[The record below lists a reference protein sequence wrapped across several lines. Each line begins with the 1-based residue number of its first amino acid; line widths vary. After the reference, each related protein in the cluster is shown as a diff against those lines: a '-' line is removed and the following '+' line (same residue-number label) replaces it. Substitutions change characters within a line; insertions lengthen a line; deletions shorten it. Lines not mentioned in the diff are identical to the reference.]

1 MFIKREEGKDR
12 RGEIMGGL
20 GGQERGK
27 DATRVWRSLNH
38 FKSLVWGVVLPDFL
52 WPILFHQDPAL
63 LWLWLWQLQL

>member
-20 GGQERGK
+20 EGVGGQERGK
-27 DATRVWRSLNH
+27 DATRALEV